1 MAQTVEEVYR
11 GVMGQTLVVKLLP
24 LHFNKAGFFGKA
36 IVITT
41 FIGKIKKNQ
50 NSQIYSQMCCHLR
63 EQSNRK

>member
-36 IVITT
+36 IVITA
-41 FIGKIKKNQ
+41 FIGKKKNQ